1 MKKIGGKKHQR
12 SPQSAVQCPV
22 MGGGRGESGAG
33 GGVDDEESS
42 GSLACGSCVP
52 LKHFIFVSVFARVFV
67 FVFVFVCVIV
77 ITRRGERLS
86 CLRLLCAG
94 SLALLCRLSLQF
106 AGSSAAVWSVGPEM
120 A

>member
-1 MKKIGGKKHQR
+1 MKKIGKKHQR
-12 SPQSAVQCPV
+12 FPQSAVQCPV

-33 GGVDDEESS
+33 GDVDDEESS

-77 ITRRGERLS
+77 ITG
-86 CLRLLCAG
+86 
-94 SLALLCRLSLQF
+94 
-106 AGSSAAVWSVGPEM
+106 
-120 A
+120 